1 MLFGQSIFQSVLDR
15 LEAEK
20 PEGEEE
26 DKASS
31 FRIRGLNSGF
41 AAAVREGVSVA
52 AARPDQAYV
61 ETFEVD
67 EFAFAGTAASTGE
80 LPAVEEPVA
89 AEPVMPQ
96 HLARTAPEEVAVEL
110 AITEADTVQ
119 TLNDKRRAFA
129 KGNHPDGIA
138 LPFRDN
144 ATARMKIANLLI
156 DQALRRLTPASR
168 TTRRPK

>member
-1 MLFGQSIFQSVLDR
+1 M
-15 LEAEK
+15 
-20 PEGEEE
+20 
-26 DKASS
+26 
-31 FRIRGLNSGF
+31 
-41 AAAVREGVSVA
+41 
-52 AARPDQAYV
+52 
-61 ETFEVD
+61 
-67 EFAFAGTAASTGE
+67 
-80 LPAVEEPVA
+80 
-89 AEPVMPQ
+89 
-96 HLARTAPEEVAVEL
+96 EL